1 MKNKTILIILIIIF
15 IMIGSIIL
23 KNLNKNEEVNSLQR
37 ILNKGTFILGL
48 DDSFPPMGFR
58 NENNEIVG
66 FDIDVAKEV
75 SKRLG
80 VELILQPIS
89 WTAKEQELNSYNID
103 CIWNGMSVNEER
115 EKAMCLSLP
124 YLENN
129 MSFVVKNDSNIN
141 KLEDLRGKKIGV
153 QSGSTAEELLTNS
166 KIYKD
171 IEELVSYTENI
182 TAFMDMEINQVDCVF
197 LDSIVANYYITI
209 NNKEYMVLEEG
220 LQKEEQ
226 AKREKYNPDDIFKK
240 ANKSEQ
246 INVKTLESTANTALI
261 EYKESFFTRFKNFI
275 FKILHINK

>member
-1 MKNKTILIILIIIF
+1 MKNKILLGVLIIIV
-15 IMIGSIIL
+15 IITGTIL
-23 KNLNKNEEVNSLQR
+23 FTNTKENKQEDSLQR
-37 ILNKGTFILGL
+37 IMNKNTFVLGL

-171 IEELVSYTENI
+171 IKELISYTENI

-197 LDSIVANYYITI
+197 LDSVVANYYITT
-209 NNKEYMVLEEG
+209 NNKQYIVLEEG
-220 LQKEEQ
+220 LQNEEYAIGFRKQ
-226 AKREKYNPDDIFKK
+226 DKKLCEKINEILLEMKKDGTLSKITTNWFGKDIT
-240 ANKSEQ
+240 
-246 INVKTLESTANTALI
+246 II
-261 EYKESFFTRFKNFI
+261 EEK
-275 FKILHINK
+275 